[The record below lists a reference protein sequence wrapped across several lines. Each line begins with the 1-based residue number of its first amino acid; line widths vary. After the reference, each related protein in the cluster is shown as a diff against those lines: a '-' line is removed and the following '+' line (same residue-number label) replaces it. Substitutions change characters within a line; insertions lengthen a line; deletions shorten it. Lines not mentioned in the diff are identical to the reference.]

1 MKKLMFAAALAA
13 GLVAFGEGLES
24 QNTVGYQNKDV
35 AVNLSNQMP
44 TFEAVG
50 AEGTDIVNLKPV
62 DENGDP
68 LSGEITIQFYNEFG
82 FLAENY
88 TWWLGEDVD
97 EGMADGWF
105 DDDMEEPKSR
115 TLAFGE
121 GFKVY
126 TTYDGGVLQYA
137 GEVNTAE
144 VAIPIP
150 QNLSSLGNVRPVD
163 LNLSTLTPVDENGDP
178 LSGEITV
185 QFYNEFGFLAEN
197 YTWWLGEDV
206 DEGMADGWFDDDM
219 EEPKTRALAAGEG
232 FCVYTTYDGAFL
244 KFPAIQ

>member
-1 MKKLMFAAALAA
+1 MKKIMFTAAVAAA
-13 GLVAFGEGLES
+13 GLAFGIES
-24 QNTVGYQNKDV
+24 ANIVGYQNKDV

-44 TFEAVG
+44 TFETVG
-50 AEGTDIVNLKPV
+50 AEGTDIVNLKV
-62 DENGDP
+62 LDENGDP

-82 FLAENY
+82 RLVENY

-115 TLAFGE
+115 ALAFGE
-121 GFKVY
+121 GFKIS
-126 TTYDGGVLQYA
+126 TTYDGGVLVYA
-137 GEVNTAE
+137 GEVDTAE

-150 QNLSSLGNVRPVD
+150 QNLSSLGNVRPVPV
-163 LNLSTLTPVDENGDP
+163 NLSMLTPVDENGDVV
-178 LSGEITV
+178 SGEITV
-185 QFYNEFGFLAEN
+185 QFYNEFGRLVEN

-219 EEPKTRALAAGEG
+219 EEPKSRALAAGEG
-232 FCVYTTYDGAFL
+232 FCVSTTYDGAFL